1 MLLCDQYMKLSPTR
15 KATFQKTVWDYYQA
29 HNRADLPWR
38 KKITPYR
45 IWISEVMLQQTQVG
59 RVVDFFNAWM
69 KAFPTI
75 RTLADAPQIEV
86 LKHWKGLGYNSR
98 ALRLK
103 RAAEIIIKDHGGKFP
118 KTLEQILKLPG
129 IGPYTAGAIMAFAHD
144 EKVTMIETNIRRAY
158 LHHFFRDTANIHDR
172 EILQLIEQTLPD
184 KNFREWYWAL
194 MDYGSYL
201 GRTIPNPNKRSRHYT
216 LQKKFEGSDR
226 QIRGA
231 VLEVLLRG
239 NRRLSIETLYLKLTG
254 LSLGRERIDRIV
266 SMLEHEGFVT
276 VTHGTIGLKK

>member
-1 MLLCDQYMKLSPTR
+1 MKLSPAR
-15 KATFQKTVWDYYQA
+15 KAAFQKMVWNYYQA

-38 KKITPYR
+38 RKITPYR

-75 RTLADAPQIEV
+75 RALANAPQIDV
-86 LKHWKGLGYNSR
+86 LKQWKGLGYNSR

-103 RAAEIIIKDHGGKFP
+103 RAAEIIMKDRGGKFP
-118 KTLEQILKLPG
+118 KTLEQISELPG
-129 IGPYTAGAIMAFAHD
+129 IGPYTAGAIMAFAYD

-201 GRTIPNPNKRSRHYT
+201 GRTIPNPNKKSRHYT
-216 LQKKFEGSDR
+216 VQKKFEGSDR
-226 QIRGA
+226 QIRGKI
-231 VLEVLLRG
+231 LGMLLVSKKAI
-239 NRRLSIETLYLKLTG
+239 SIETVYAGVDALSNDFERVDAIIA
-254 LSLGRERIDRIV
+254 SLGD
-266 SMLEHEGFVT
+266 EGFIKYKSGMVS
-276 VTHGTIGLKK
+276 IKK